1 MVIGVYGILWYGI
14 VSSSIIVILVQDL
27 MQWVWNQAA
36 YSMKRAYPT
45 EFFKDKSNRGI
56 LE

>member
-1 MVIGVYGILWYGI
+1 MVIGVYDILWYGI
-14 VSSSIIVILVQDL
+14 VSSSIIVILIQDL

-45 EFFKDKSNRGI
+45 ESQR
-56 LE
+56 